1 MGLLVLS
8 EETLVC
14 SLCADGRR
22 RDIALRSNYRFS
34 QFSNWVSIFHGGT
47 GTITVKEHTTGDF

>member
-1 MGLLVLS
+1 M
-8 EETLVC
+8 C